1 MNKDIEKM
9 GVVVNCTMI
18 ADKIGYKINI
28 DHLLS
33 DLTSLEEVRTLQ
45 DTMIT
50 EYNEAMTKTEPL
62 TTNNTK

>member
-1 MNKDIEKM
+1 M

-18 ADKIGYKINI
+18 ADRIGYKINI

-50 EYNEAMTKTEPL
+50 EYNEAMAETEPL

>member
-1 MNKDIEKM
+1 M
-9 GVVVNCTMI
+9 GVVANCTMI
-18 ADKIGYKINI
+18 ADRIGYKINI

-50 EYNEAMTKTEPL
+50 EYNEVISEYNEAMAETEPL